1 MRQVFLFP
9 LTLRACVGF
18 LLAVVPIG
26 DAWLRAM
33 RAGVAMR
40 NSYCPAARQRF
51 PPWWRWP
58 ALDLRS

>member
-1 MRQVFLFP
+1 M
-9 LTLRACVGF
+9 GF

-40 NSYCPAARQRF
+40 NSYSPAVGLLNLWNVDHF
-51 PPWWRWP
+51 HP
-58 ALDLRS
+58 SE

>member
-1 MRQVFLFP
+1 MRQVFRFP

-40 NSYCPAARQRF
+40 NSYSPAARPRF
-51 PPWWRWP
+51 PPW
-58 ALDLRS
+58 